1 MKKRHKN
8 PFYVLLILVGVAF
21 TISACS
27 YFVMVVKQSSP
38 SRWEDDEIQTEQPRT
53 LISLM
58 ERHGFAILMTELA
71 VLAVLTCAAIL
82 TDDYWEGETQPS
94 EGSAEE
100 TKETQ

>member
-58 ERHGFAILMTELA
+58 ERHGFAIF
-71 VLAVLTCAAIL
+71 